1 MELFKEIVNETVL
14 LNELRS
20 SRDKDI
26 ISAINNVVRVRISYD
41 DKKKGP
47 IYYNGRVIPPN
58 KGKKTRYILPVAY
71 GLTKNGKRAIRAYQ
85 TMGSTKRGAPK
96 WKLFLVDNIFSWTNS
111 STTFKQYGET
121 LKKLGLNTEG
131 DKDMT
136 TLYAISPFCNSN
148 IPVSK
153 TTNPIDTDPI
163 TKIDV
168 NPTTKQTQSPDIVNK
183 TDDFVPS
190 SLKTKP
196 SIDNKQ
202 TNAYPVNKVIVPNT
216 EPITKTDIEVDNTD
230 NTNNA
235 DIGSEV
241 VTTEPVTKNDINGVN
256 KDNKLSNSFK
266 DMMNRMDNLNK
277 DNDEDEN

>member
-1 MELFKEIVNETVL
+1 MSLFKEIVNESAL
-14 LNELRS
+14 LNELKS

-26 ISAINNVVRVRISYD
+26 ITAINKVLRVRISYD

-47 IYYNGRVIPPN
+47 VFYNGRAIPPN

-71 GLTKNGKRAIRAYQ
+71 GLTKDGKRAIRAYQ

-96 WKLFLVDNIFSWTNS
+96 WKLFLVDNIFAWNN
-111 STTFKQYGET
+111 STTSFKQYGET

-131 DKDMT
+131 DKHMT
-136 TLYAISPFCNSN
+136 TLYAITPLCKNDV
-148 IPVSK
+148 PVAK
-153 TTNPIDTDPI
+153 TSEPIDSEPL

-168 NPTTKQTQSPDIVNK
+168 TPTTKQTQSPDIVNK

-190 SLKTKP
+190 STKNKP
-196 SIDNKQ
+196 SIDNKVSKP
-202 TNAYPVNKVIVPNT
+202 YPVNKITAQNTVPV
-216 EPITKTDIEVDNTD
+216 TKTDIEPSNNTVNNVDN
-230 NTNNA
+230 
-235 DIGSEV
+235 GSEV

-266 DMMNRMDNLNK
+266 DMMDRMDNLNK
-277 DNDEDEN
+277 DNDEEEN